1 MSQKYD
7 IVIPAVAGDVPF
19 LPKVIKYIRLNLVDA
34 ECIYIVTNKKNF
46 SCKRLSEIHDA
57 HVVLLDENMFIEG
70 LSFNSIKEN
79 LVSRG
84 YFDSPGWFLQQF
96 IKLGFAAT
104 KYAKEYYLTWDADT
118 LPLSKIQY
126 IEDSQPRCTIKKEC
140 HLAYFET
147 IERLFG
153 YGKLKDYSFIAEHM
167 MFKVS
172 VVREMLKEIE
182 NSDVQG
188 EKWFDKCLN
197 ACNFNSKYPAPHF
210 SEFETYGTYCTKK
223 YPELYHTQKLN
234 TFRGAGFIRGR
245 FITDKILSKMSLDL
259 DTASFELYD
268 KPCFPYSIPY
278 YIAHFKTKFK
288 KARRMSLMVVFKKLF
303 KIS

>member
-1 MSQKYD
+1 MNQKYD

-34 ECIYIVTNKKNF
+34 EYIYIVTSRKNF
-46 SCKRLSEIHDA
+46 RHRVLRGLKKYSVL
-57 HVVLLDENMFIEG
+57 LLDEDEFVPGMNFKK
-70 LSFNSIKEN
+70 IKDN
-79 LVSRG
+79 LVSRN

-96 IKLGFAAT
+96 IKLGFATT

-126 IEDSQPRCTIKKEC
+126 FEDMHPRFTIKKEC

-153 YGKLKDYSFIAEHM
+153 FGKLKDYSFIAEHM

-172 VVREMLKEIE
+172 IVREMLAEIE
-182 NSDVQG
+182 KSNVSG
-188 EKWFDKCLN
+188 YKWFDKCLN
-197 ACNFNSKYPAPHF
+197 ACNFNSKYPSPHF
-210 SEFETYGTYCTKK
+210 SEFETYGTYCAKH
-223 YPELYHTQKLN
+223 YPDLYHTQKLN

-245 FITDKILSKMSLDL
+245 FINDKILSKMSLDL

-278 YIAHFKTKFK
+278 YIAHYKTKITK
-288 KARRMSLMVVFKKLF
+288 VRRMSFLLVFKKIF
-303 KIS
+303 KIR